1 MTREFFKC
9 ANNRCVKLSVR
20 CDNFNDCVISL
31 TRPSVAGPR
40 SFPAG
45 WGSASDN
52 LLTVTPCRTVQT
64 PAMNYTFTKV
74 TILILILTGQKMRY
88 DDLTIIVVLR
98 QGV

>member
-20 CDNFNDCVISL
+20 CDNFNDCADFSDEAECGGECGAEEFSC
-31 TRPSVAGPR
+31 R
-40 SFPAG
+40 
-45 WGSASDN
+45 ASDN

-74 TILILILTGQKMRY
+74 QF
-88 DDLTIIVVLR
+88 
-98 QGV
+98 